1 MIYTH
6 VYIDFYYKSVC
17 NSEMSDVMF
26 DAQFHYVSGFFSM
39 HMYSLFLCFQLVLL
53 IGVTIL
59 LASSYVTLT
68 GPERVERH
76 DSVVKLG
83 QPIQHHEDDLAIHDD
98 EELKKK
104 LNEMNDQRPGQEKV
118 DYVEPGHEMLK
129 APRN

>member
-1 MIYTH
+1 M
-6 VYIDFYYKSVC
+6 
-17 NSEMSDVMF
+17 
-26 DAQFHYVSGFFSM
+26 
-39 HMYSLFLCFQLVLL
+39 LL

-104 LNEMNDQRPGQEKV
+104 LSEMNDQRPDQEKV
-118 DYVEPGHEMLK
+118 NYVEPGHETLK
-129 APRN
+129 TPLNKLCSHTGSFFRLHSEIADVRQFVWHSVVPSDAAAKVIVTDGQFK

>member
-1 MIYTH
+1 
-6 VYIDFYYKSVC
+6 
-17 NSEMSDVMF
+17 MSDVMF
-26 DAQFHYVSGFFSM
+26 DAQFLYVNGFFSM
-39 HMYSLFLCFQLVLL
+39 HMYTVQFVAVFQLVLL

-104 LNEMNDQRPGQEKV
+104 LSEMNDQQPGQEKV
-118 DYVEPGHEMLK
+118 DYVEPGRETLTT
-129 APRN
+129 PLN